1 MANLPQTAWRRQNQV
16 LSGIGRNFGGHG
28 ITAQLKPGIAGINGI
43 RYQGGG
49 GNAISP
55 TIMAQHGLGTG
66 TYDYS
71 SELQAMYDAMAA
83 AAEEQ
88 AAAQADYMA
97 QMQALQ
103 EQQLLMQQEAAKAA
117 DVESGKAASDF
128 TVSNADDVARKQLM
142 RRGLMS
148 TFTRYPQTQG
158 NKASKLG
165 G

>member
-28 ITAQLKPGIAGINGI
+28 ITATLKPGIAGINGI

-55 TIMAQHGLGTG
+55 AQMSSLGLGSG
-66 TYDYS
+66 TTDYNAQ
-71 SELQAMYDAMAA
+71 LQAMYDAMAA
-83 AAEEQ
+83 GMEEQ

-117 DVESGKAASDF
+117 DVESGKAAGDF
-128 TVSNADDVARKQLM
+128 TVSNADDVARKQLL

-148 TFTRYPQTQG
+148 TFSRYPQSSTA
-158 NKASKLG
+158 KAAKLG